1 MFKRKWFAYPYLGW
15 MILFTVIPML
25 LVVYFAFTNSG
36 GSFTLDN
43 MKAVFQP
50 MYLRVLGISIWLAF
64 LCTLICLLVGYPA
77 ALILADRHVKNSS
90 LWLVLFM
97 LPMWMNFLVR
107 TYAWMSLLEGSGI
120 INTLFQALGLPKM
133 QLIYNQPAILLGLV
147 YNFLPFMILPIH
159 SVLTKMDHSLI
170 EAAQDLG
177 GNPLKVFAKVT
188 LPLSVPGVLSG
199 VTMVFVPAVTTFVIS
214 RLLGGSQILLY
225 GDVIEQQFLK
235 VGDWNMGSALSLV
248 VLLLLL
254 ISMTILNRF
263 GGKEEGRTML

>member
-214 RLLGGSQILLY
+214 RLLGGSYYMMFGDLL
-225 GDVIEQQFLK
+225 ENQFMLLK
-235 VGDWNMGSALSLV
+235 DWNTGSALAIIMMILM
-248 VLLLLL
+248 VL
-254 ISMTILNRF
+254 SMAVMRKYD
-263 GGKEEGRTML
+263 KEGESKTLW

>member
-1 MFKRKWFAYPYLGW
+1 
-15 MILFTVIPML
+15 
-25 LVVYFAFTNSG
+25 
-36 GSFTLDN
+36 
-43 MKAVFQP
+43 MK
-50 MYLRVLGISIWLAF
+50 
-64 LCTLICLLVGYPA
+64 
-77 ALILADRHVKNSS
+77 
-90 LWLVLFM
+90 
-97 LPMWMNFLVR
+97 
-107 TYAWMSLLEGSGI
+107 
-120 INTLFQALGLPKM
+120 
-133 QLIYNQPAILLGLV
+133 LIYNQPAILLGLV